1 MRLNS
6 HETQYFSDLVRRKA
20 RCLTGR
26 YEFQDVDCADIE
38 QELALALLS
47 RLSCYDP
54 SRANVTTFL
63 LNVIDNVVASLIRAK
78 RALKRGIGRQY
89 ASDDMLDQV
98 VDAQASD
105 PARRFELRHDLD
117 LVIAG
122 LPPELQQ
129 ICRLLKTNTMAETAR
144 LIGCSRT
151 TLYVQR
157 ATIMKHMEDAGLRD
171 YL

>member
-1 MRLNS
+1 MRLTS
-6 HETQYFSDLVRRKA
+6 RETQYFSDLVRRKA
-20 RCLTGR
+20 RCLAGR
-26 YEFQDVDCADIE
+26 FEFQDDDCADIE
-38 QELALALLS
+38 QELAVALLS

-54 SRANVTTFL
+54 ARANVTTFM

-78 RALKRGIGRQY
+78 RALKRGNGRRY

-98 VDAQASD
+98 ADAQASD
-105 PARRFELRHDLD
+105 PARQFELRHDLES
-117 LVIAG
+117 VIAN
-122 LPPELQQ
+122 LPPDLQQ
-129 ICRLLKTNTMAETAR
+129 VCRLLTTHTMSETAR

-157 ATIMKHMEDAGLRD
+157 ATIMKHMQDAGLRD